1 MYLEVADIFWASV
14 ALFIST
20 SLVITTA
27 IKNWKLEQSR
37 NEWRKN
43 YYDLKDWMAKS

>member
-27 IKNWKLEQSR
+27 IKNWKLEQAR
-37 NEWRKN
+37 DYWRTK
-43 YYDLKDWMAKS
+43 YFEAKL

>member
-14 ALFIST
+14 ALLMST

-27 IKNWKLEQSR
+27 V
-37 NEWRKN
+37 KN
-43 YYDLKDWMAKS
+43 YKLTERLSEWKSYALSLEEN

>member
-20 SLVITTA
+20 TLAVTTV
-27 IKNWKLEQSR
+27 IKNWKIEQSR
-37 NEWRKN
+37 DAWRKA
-43 YYDLKDWMAKS
+43 YYDLKVGS

>member
-14 ALFIST
+14 ALAMST
-20 SLVITTA
+20 TLVITTA

-37 NEWRKN
+37 NEWRKS
-43 YYDLKDWMAKS
+43 YYELKGQE